1 MRGRERQKS
10 PLLTH
15 RTTLFNHPSA
25 KFGGSQKTRAPRL
38 ASFVLSPALFFFCPV
53 PAGIPAAPRCPV
65 LAISMSESPFG
76 IPGFRYSVMPLRW
89 LSTSRRYL
97 GEQDSFYSARILFGR
112 PKKRRHPCRRRS
124 FQPTSL
130 LIIYLPAKLQQIFEI
145 HKDFAKIIKFI
156 CSF

>member
-1 MRGRERQKS
+1 MFCVPFSR
-10 PLLTH
+10 L
-15 RTTLFNHPSA
+15 
-25 KFGGSQKTRAPRL
+25 RL
-38 ASFVLSPALFFFCPV
+38 ASFVLSPVPLFFLSCSGGYSRRPSPLLPLLLFPL
-53 PAGIPAAPRCPV
+53 PLSSPSPSPLPAAPRCPV

-130 LIIYLPAKLQQIFEI
+130 LIIPWPA
-145 HKDFAKIIKFI
+145 IKFSANDLVRGDRSV
-156 CSF
+156 CNAN